1 MGILYDTYVD
11 ILYDTYTHATKI
23 LVSFRATKIYSIV
36 RRLGYKPPS
45 PASSANKLGHEQLM
59 VLARS
64 SLCPREPV
72 ADSDAPT
79 LRVYSWF
86 RRLSA
91 VSAAETW
98 LRRGAAPALLGSM
111 LLAHRVD
118 ARLAA
123 LIMPSYK

>member
-1 MGILYDTYVD
+1 MIHIPAQLKY
-11 ILYDTYTHATKI
+11 
-23 LVSFRATKIYSIV
+23 LVLL

-64 SLCPREPV
+64 SLRTREPV
-72 ADSDAPT
+72 AESDAPT
-79 LRVYSWF
+79 F
-86 RRLSA
+86 RAYNGFRCLSTVSTSETRLG
-91 VSAAETW
+91 
-98 LRRGAAPALLGSM
+98 RGAAPALLGSM